1 VPLNALAEQSQTLEA
16 SITGGN
22 LCLVQTSLGTNWQV
36 DARKKILFLEEVGE
50 RGYRIDRMLE
60 QLQQATIFKGTL
72 AIVFGDFLA
81 GNEPDGSSLI
91 IPVLKRF
98 AQRIEIP
105 VIQIKGIGHGPINY
119 PLPLGTKATLQL
131 GPTIQLTSSTT

>member
-1 VPLNALAEQSQTLEA
+1 MPLNTLAEKSHTLHA
-16 SITGGN
+16 SVTGGN

-60 QLQQATIFKGTL
+60 QLQQANVFKGTR
-72 AIVFGDFLA
+72 AIIFGDFLE
-81 GNEPDGSSLI
+81 GEEPDGSSLVN
-91 IPVLKRF
+91 PVLKRF
-98 AQRIEIP
+98 AQRLDLP
-105 VIQIKGIGHGPINY
+105 VIQIKGIGHGHVNF

-131 GPTIQLTSSTT
+131 GDDIKLTSSRI